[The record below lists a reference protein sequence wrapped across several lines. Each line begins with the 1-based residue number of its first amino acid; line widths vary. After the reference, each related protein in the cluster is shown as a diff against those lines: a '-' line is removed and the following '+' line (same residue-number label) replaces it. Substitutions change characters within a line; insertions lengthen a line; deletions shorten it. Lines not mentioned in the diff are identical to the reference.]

1 MIKNN
6 AMQRND
12 SDSRIELEN
21 ANGAPRNMSMVQ
33 PGTIIEN
40 KPVTEE
46 VYRCISY
53 NDVQALKELLVQ
65 TDTTT
70 GEAINVI
77 EMRDAR
83 RFTVLSYS
91 CYKNLEEC
99 FMILYNHALDKNL
112 AGIKNFESKNRI
124 LQDWAN

>member
-53 NDVQALKELLVQ
+53 NDV
-65 TDTTT
+65 
-70 GEAINVI
+70 
-77 EMRDAR
+77 
-83 RFTVLSYS
+83 
-91 CYKNLEEC
+91 
-99 FMILYNHALDKNL
+99 
-112 AGIKNFESKNRI
+112 
-124 LQDWAN
+124 

>member
-6 AMQRND
+6 EMKRND

-21 ANGAPRNMSMVQ
+21 ASLPRNMSMVQ

-40 KPVTEE
+40 KPLTEE

-65 TDTTT
+65 PDNTS

-83 RFTVLSYS
+83 KFTVLSYS

-112 AGIKNFESKNRI
+112 ADIKNFE
-124 LQDWAN
+124 

>member
-6 AMQRND
+6 AMHRND

-53 NDVQALKELLVQ
+53 NDVQALKELLV
-65 TDTTT
+65 
-70 GEAINVI
+70 
-77 EMRDAR
+77 
-83 RFTVLSYS
+83 
-91 CYKNLEEC
+91 
-99 FMILYNHALDKNL
+99 
-112 AGIKNFESKNRI
+112 
-124 LQDWAN
+124 

>member
-1 MIKNN
+1 M
-6 AMQRND
+6 
-12 SDSRIELEN
+12 EN
-21 ANGAPRNMSMVQ
+21 VPRNMSMVQ

-40 KPVTEE
+40 KPLTEE

-53 NDVQALKELLVQ
+53 NDVQSLKDLLGQ
-65 TDTTT
+65 PDTNT

-112 AGIKNFESKNRI
+112 QGIKNFEAKNRI

>member
-53 NDVQALKELLVQ
+53 NDVQALKELLV
-65 TDTTT
+65 
-70 GEAINVI
+70 
-77 EMRDAR
+77 
-83 RFTVLSYS
+83 
-91 CYKNLEEC
+91 
-99 FMILYNHALDKNL
+99 
-112 AGIKNFESKNRI
+112 
-124 LQDWAN
+124 